1 MQGLGRRDR
10 LPIGPRFDE
19 VESPQIIISGRDPE
33 GDRLPNEEDI
43 ILSTQDGTLISYTE
57 GWDGKQTE
65 VTIEL
70 LDPDG
75 IFISKIFSFYIDNLR
90 AYFQNFSS
98 VERSTARDKQIVHLF
113 RKEYAINQRTLSE
126 KRSIGTLRSADVPFT
141 ILEDEDFAASA
152 FNAALSKLEKNYIN
166 QGDTMTVF
174 PTDPTV
180 TKLQEALDTV
190 GLNPEMFINVG
201 YGHESGKNYSGFKK
215 LTMKNI
221 VLNQDSNR
229 EHTLAIKFVPNLHA
243 ESASDND
250 EPIVRTDSEKGTDHV
265 FPTSTDKNEA
275 PILLKARYTNDGSV
289 IGFTRDLSSTL
300 TSKRPKEVFVNNTAN
315 IVFLIEDLLERY
327 LIDNQ
332 GNRSVVML
340 SPAMELAIK
349 KQTEL
354 ASLDPTASVALHNLS
369 VKLAKCGIRVK
380 VSQEEVRARG
390 YVNNPEL
397 LRRRGSRRE
406 DLINVNLEGLEDN
419 TIDIIKTVDYS
430 YSLFLEVNENESRKD
445 RVEDVIRLLYKEFQV
460 YPNDISSRD
469 VKNSGQVRAIF
480 DQLYTKKRELEA
492 TSSEQILEALAPA
505 DPNSELGKVEA
516 AATVY
521 IKKGLNNSY
530 RELNKPFEKLGNV
543 LVIGDDYIIKGLMFP
558 KDIAFTRGEYEQY
571 SNYIKSNLGFL
582 SNETIFTNLNCN
594 AVRFIEGSRGQ
605 GLSKY
610 LERWTA
616 SQSSVAHQEILI
628 PDEYALRFLP
638 NQLETILRTT
648 LLFIAGSENSNV
660 IEVTSEENNF
670 AFAEYQSFFSIGNKK
685 GIKSAR
691 EFFSYDYN
699 KANYL
704 YNLSD
709 AQIEQIVGNV
719 MRGIYG
725 DTSLMRVLEE
735 INQRPVDETQAA
747 QDLKDMYR
755 TIINEIKDSAQ
766 VKNKNIDPKA
776 LTNYLLYTQSLA
788 QNARKLVIKTSP
800 SFFIDETTIK
810 DPVIFFHK
818 NPFITSSQSRISALS
833 ILNGLYQIIGYKHV
847 INGSE
852 CYTEVVLLRNQL
864 AETFAISSN
873 ITDIEG

>member
-1 MQGLGRRDR
+1 M
-10 LPIGPRFDE
+10 
-19 VESPQIIISGRDPE
+19 
-33 GDRLPNEEDI
+33 
-43 ILSTQDGTLISYTE
+43 
-57 GWDGKQTE
+57 
-65 VTIEL
+65 
-70 LDPDG
+70 
-75 IFISKIFSFYIDNLR
+75 
-90 AYFQNFSS
+90 
-98 VERSTARDKQIVHLF
+98 
-113 RKEYAINQRTLSE
+113 
-126 KRSIGTLRSADVPFT
+126 
-141 ILEDEDFAASA
+141 
-152 FNAALSKLEKNYIN
+152 
-166 QGDTMTVF
+166 
-174 PTDPTV
+174 
-180 TKLQEALDTV
+180 
-190 GLNPEMFINVG
+190 
-201 YGHESGKNYSGFKK
+201 
-215 LTMKNI
+215 
-221 VLNQDSNR
+221 
-229 EHTLAIKFVPNLHA
+229 
-243 ESASDND
+243 
-250 EPIVRTDSEKGTDHV
+250 
-265 FPTSTDKNEA
+265 
-275 PILLKARYTNDGSV
+275 
-289 IGFTRDLSSTL
+289 
-300 TSKRPKEVFVNNTAN
+300 
-315 IVFLIEDLLERY
+315 
-327 LIDNQ
+327 
-332 GNRSVVML
+332 
-340 SPAMELAIK
+340 
-349 KQTEL
+349 
-354 ASLDPTASVALHNLS
+354 
-369 VKLAKCGIRVK
+369 
-380 VSQEEVRARG
+380 
-390 YVNNPEL
+390 
-397 LRRRGSRRE
+397 
-406 DLINVNLEGLEDN
+406 
-419 TIDIIKTVDYS
+419 
-430 YSLFLEVNENESRKD
+430 
-445 RVEDVIRLLYKEFQV
+445 
-460 YPNDISSRD
+460 
-469 VKNSGQVRAIF
+469 
-480 DQLYTKKRELEA
+480 
-492 TSSEQILEALAPA
+492 EALAPA

-571 SNYIKSNLGFL
+571 SNYIKSNFAFLGF
-582 SNETIFTNLNCN
+582 EGTFTNLNCN
-594 AVRFIEGSRGQ
+594 AVRFIEGSKGQ

-670 AFAEYQSFFSIGNKK
+670 AFAAYQSFFDIGNKK

-864 AETFAISSN
+864 AESFAISSN

>member
-65 VTIEL
+65 VIIEL

-90 AYFQNFSS
+90 AYFKNFSS
-98 VERSTARDKQIVHLF
+98 VERSVGRDRQIIRFF
-113 RKEYAINQRTLSE
+113 RGEYAINQRVIGE
-126 KRSIGTLRSADVPFT
+126 KDLVGTIRNSDIPFT
-141 ILEDEDFAASA
+141 ILEDENFAISA
-152 FNAALSKLEKNYIN
+152 FEKAFNKLEKLYMETGEDMSSAN
-166 QGDTMTVF
+166 
-174 PTDPTV
+174 
-180 TKLQEALDTV
+180 KLQEALDTV

-229 EHTLAIKFVPNLHA
+229 EHTLTIKFVPNLLA
-243 ESASDND
+243 ESALDND
-250 EPIVRTDSEKGTDHV
+250 DPIVRTDSEKGTDGV

-275 PILLKARYTNDGSV
+275 PILLKARYTNDGKLA
-289 IGFTRDLSSTL
+289 DLPSTL

-354 ASLDPTASVALHNLS
+354 VSLDPTASVALHNLS
-369 VKLAKCGIRVK
+369 VKLAKCGIRIK
-380 VSQEEVRARG
+380 VSQQEFRGEEKVITGTRFTGVGQR
-390 YVNNPEL
+390 VE
-397 LRRRGSRRE
+397 
-406 DLINVNLEGLEDN
+406 N
-419 TIDIIKTVDYS
+419 TVEIIKTIDYS

-469 VKNSGQVRAIF
+469 VNNSGQVRAIF

-571 SNYIKSNLGFL
+571 SNYIKSNLAFL

-610 LERWTA
+610 LEKWTA
-616 SQSSVAHQEILI
+616 SQSSVAHQEMLI

-800 SFFIDETTIK
+800 SFFIDDTTIK